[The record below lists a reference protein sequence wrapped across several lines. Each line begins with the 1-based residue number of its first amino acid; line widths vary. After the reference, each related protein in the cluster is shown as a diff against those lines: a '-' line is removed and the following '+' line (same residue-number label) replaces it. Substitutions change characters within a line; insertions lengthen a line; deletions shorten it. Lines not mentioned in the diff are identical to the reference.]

1 MPVFWVALALG
12 ILVPCACF
20 LALAVSPRLFG
31 QGSQWFTLEYL
42 RSVITGYNATAL
54 FNSVWVSAVAC
65 IFGAAVGGAIAWAV
79 LRTNMPGRRLVPIGM
94 WLVLLLPSWLPSL
107 GWLILV
113 RNGGVLQRAGI
124 HAPWLTN
131 AILGWF
137 GVVLLLGIRCVPFAF
152 LAISVALRGL
162 GREFDDAARVHG
174 AGRWQSLR
182 VVAPIIAPAIW
193 SALAI
198 GFAESIS
205 DFGVAATL
213 GATANFPLAT
223 YSLYNEINSFPP
235 SFPTAAA
242 IGWLL
247 VAAVAL
253 PLAFQ
258 ARALRGK
265 SYTVLSG
272 RMRPATRHRLRWFTA
287 VGAATAVAVFFV
299 AALAVP
305 AIGAVVGSMLTDRG
319 SSISVTWVNYRAVF
333 QTAEFLQPLELS
345 VKYGVI
351 AASLTAVVGFVVAR
365 LLTGARTVAV
375 RALDFLLLAAVAI
388 PSVLFAAGYIFA
400 YNLPIMAQLGIDLYQ
415 TQTLLVIAYSAAS
428 LPFAARLLVGPVS
441 QLQKSL
447 SDAGRTH
454 GSGPVRAWWR
464 GVFPVVS
471 RPLLVAWLLTFT
483 GVFLELPITS
493 LLYAPSYPP
502 LAIGIQDNLGNYHFG
517 LGMAQAVIAVAFALL
532 VVGGALGLYA
542 LLAPRGWRRL
552 GEASNG

>member
-1 MPVFWVALALG
+1 MPLFWAALALG
-12 ILVPCACF
+12 ILAPCACF
-20 LALAVSPRLFG
+20 LLLAVSPRLFS

-42 RSVITGYNATAL
+42 RSVLTGYNATAL
-54 FNSVWVSAVAC
+54 FNSIWVSAIAC
-65 IFGAAVGGAIAWAV
+65 CFGALVGGSIAWSV
-79 LRTNMPGRRLVPIGM
+79 MRTNLPGRRLVPVGM

-113 RNGGVLQRAGI
+113 RTGGVLQRAGI
-124 HAPWLTN
+124 SAPWLTH

-137 GVVLLLGIRCVPFAF
+137 GVVLLLGIRCVPFAY

-174 AGRWQSLR
+174 AGRWESLR

-223 YSLYNEINSFPP
+223 YSLYNQINAFPP
-235 SFPTAAA
+235 SFPIAAA

-253 PLAFQ
+253 PLALQ

-265 SYTVLSG
+265 SYSVLSG
-272 RMRPATRHRLRWFTA
+272 RMRPATRHRLRWYTA
-287 VGAATAVAVFFV
+287 MAVAAGIGTFFL

-305 AIGAVVGSMLTDRG
+305 AIGAAVGSMLTERG
-319 SSISVTWVNYRAVF
+319 SSITVTWVNYQSVF
-333 QTAEFLQPLELS
+333 RTSEFLQPLELS
-345 VKYGVI
+345 AKYGVI
-351 AASLTAVVGFVVAR
+351 AATVTAAVGFVVAR
-365 LLTGARTVAV
+365 LLTGVRSKAV

-400 YNLPIMAQLGIDLYQ
+400 YNLPIMSRLGINLYQ
-415 TQTLLVIAYSAAS
+415 TQTLLVIAYAAAS

-441 QLQKSL
+441 QLQRSL
-447 SDAGRTH
+447 TDAGRAH

-464 GVFPVVS
+464 GVFPVMS

-502 LAIGIQDNLGNYHFG
+502 LAIGIQNNLGNYHFG

-532 VVGGALGLYA
+532 VVCGALGLYA

-552 GEASNG
+552 GEASNR